1 MERMFSF
8 YTRVLCLKP
17 VTDSKD
23 ADWRVLD
30 YGSAEL
36 ALHLMTASWG
46 NQVLDQAPSRTTRV
60 RSNEDGFPS
69 G

>member
-8 YTRVLCLKP
+8 YTRVLCLKS

-36 ALHLMTASWG
+36 ALHLMPANWG
-46 NQVLDQAPSRTTRV
+46 NQV
-60 RSNEDGFPS
+60 
-69 G
+69 